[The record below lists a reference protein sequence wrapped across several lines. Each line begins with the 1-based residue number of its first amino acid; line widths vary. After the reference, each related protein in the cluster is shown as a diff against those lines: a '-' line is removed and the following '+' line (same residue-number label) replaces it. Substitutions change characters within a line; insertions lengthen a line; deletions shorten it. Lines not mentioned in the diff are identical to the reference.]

1 MRGACD
7 GPRRQEEVRE
17 LNLAGRG
24 VLIYERPGPVKL
36 PLEPRDLGF
45 RGHVFSFD
53 FFLRR
58 TISSLVDP
66 RSLIYSCRS
75 GHIV

>member
-24 VLIYERPGPVKL
+24 VLRYEQ
-36 PLEPRDLGF
+36 LGGDQIIEQLQRHCGVLTGWVSGRRLLDGGSAAD
-45 RGHVFSFD
+45 RGGV
-53 FFLRR
+53 
-58 TISSLVDP
+58 V
-66 RSLIYSCRS
+66 
-75 GHIV
+75 